1 MYTLVSNCCIRW
13 VYGWFKKAI
22 SKRDEQIISLP
33 NEGVYSKKYS
43 IRDTIPKNKRI
54 NFSNDYVQQA
64 PGGKKEKVNQMK
76 KDGLISIFR
85 LAEKIGL
92 IELVELFRSR
102 AFYQC
107 FSTFN
112 FDDSMWK
119 TQKDKALEKCI
130 MSPTTNCPREYVC
143 LVDMG
148 FI

>member
-1 MYTLVSNCCIRW
+1 M
-13 VYGWFKKAI
+13 
-22 SKRDEQIISLP
+22 E
-33 NEGVYSKKYS
+33 
-43 IRDTIPKNKRI
+43 
-54 NFSNDYVQQA
+54 
-64 PGGKKEKVNQMK
+64 
-76 KDGLISIFR
+76 KDGLISMFK

-102 AFYQC
+102 AFHEC
-107 FSTFN
+107 FSTFT
-112 FDDSMWK
+112 FDDSVWK